1 MEGSKVK
8 LRQGVTCLDQC
19 MSNKRQCDPNRI
31 DGNQIGVENG
41 CGLRKSSAGMGK
53 EM

>member
-19 MSNKRQCDPNRI
+19 KSNKRQCDPNRI
-31 DGNQIGVENG
+31 DGNQIGVDNG
-41 CGLRKSSAGMGK
+41 CELRKRSAGMGK